1 MAGIIDKSKRR
12 FLLNAMRLTTAASP
26 LMLGACVSNEELYAK
41 YDEQACVFVVEKQ
54 EGPGR
59 TLTLREEVSNL
70 AYAWEPAVYFDYDDA
85 TLTEDSKRKLDTSF
99 PILKQ
104 FPQLRLGLQ
113 GFTDKRGSYF
123 YNIRLAERRVDA
135 VLEYLKANGLDV
147 ERVSSQPIGK
157 GLPEF
162 GDDIELAH
170 ANNRRVELMLL
181 DELGRPLHPR
191 YSFGND
197 QAGSSAGQSSN
208 SD

>member
-1 MAGIIDKSKRR
+1 MAGIIDKTKRR
-12 FLLNAMRLTTAASP
+12 FLLTTLRCSAAASP
-26 LMLGACVSNEELYAK
+26 LMLGACVSTEELYAK
-41 YDEQACVFVVEKQ
+41 YDEQACVFVVE
-54 EGPGR
+54 EGPGK

-85 TLTEDSKRKLDTSF
+85 SLTEESKNKLDTAF

-113 GFTDKRGSYF
+113 GFTDSVGSYN
-123 YNIRLAERRVDA
+123 YNIKLADRRVDA
-135 VLEYLKANGLDV
+135 VLDYLKANGIDA
-147 ERVSSQPIGK
+147 ERISSQPIGE
-157 GLPEF
+157 GLPDL
-162 GDDIELAH
+162 GDDLALAH

-191 YSFGND
+191 YSF
-197 QAGSSAGQSSN
+197 A